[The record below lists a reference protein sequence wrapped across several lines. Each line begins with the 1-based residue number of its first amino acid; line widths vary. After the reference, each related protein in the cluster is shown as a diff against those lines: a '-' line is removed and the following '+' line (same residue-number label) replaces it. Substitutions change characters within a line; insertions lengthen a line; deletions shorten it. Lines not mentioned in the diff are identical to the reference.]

1 LSAARGLVS
10 SLQFHPAV
18 VSQDSRRPQ
27 RKMKYRNVVP
37 GLALLAALATV
48 MAGVTAVRLGFVAVE
63 IKRGPRLTGAGPV
76 ARPAEPPRVTV
87 TPPAPA
93 APARP
98 RVRQDTRLTS
108 ASIVLTAHVP
118 PSSTLQAPPLDEAP
132 ASPAKPAPVITAL
145 PGKALAVSTG
155 AAKRVAE
162 CATMVASAAVNIDP
176 TNGEISG
183 STGLPDQ
190 VSYFKAKG
198 GKTHCR

>member
-1 LSAARGLVS
+1 
-10 SLQFHPAV
+10 LQFYPAEM
-18 VSQDSRRPQ
+18 SQDGRRPQ

-63 IKRGPRLTGAGPV
+63 IKRGPRLTGAEPV
-76 ARPAEPPRVTV
+76 ARPVEPPRATV

-93 APARP
+93 ASARS
-98 RVRQDTRLTS
+98 RVRHDPRLTS
-108 ASIVLTAHVP
+108 ANIVLTVHVP
-118 PSSTLQAPPLDEAP
+118 ASSTPQAPALDATP
-132 ASPAKPAPVITAL
+132 ASPAKPATVMTAL
-145 PGKALAVSTG
+145 PGKALAASTG
-155 AAKRVAE
+155 AAKRVAD

-198 GKTHCR
+198 RKAQCAPLARAR